1 MKSSDDLFR
10 LVKSLTSAEKGY
22 FKKYTAKHVI
32 GEKNDYIILFTALD
46 KMDVWDEDVLKRRLS
61 KSGFLHRVS
70 SVKNYLNKLLLE
82 SLRAFYGESTIEREL
97 LEMLSDIS
105 FLWRRGL
112 RTQAGKLI
120 LRAKSLAYQYEEW
133 ELTLKILNWQF
144 VTIEAAA
151 LTAPARQR
159 LQEITKEK
167 LKILEYIS
175 NAEQYRDLHDAISIL
190 NSREGMSGGEPT
202 VELAKILA
210 HPLLQSEETAL
221 AHSSK
226 LNFYSIL
233 VIAENMYGND
243 ISLALKY
250 ARRRYQIMQERPD
263 LIAEK
268 PMVYIRGVQM
278 YVQRCILAGLF
289 DETEKTL
296 AAFEQMIA
304 KLDSK
309 LYEAARIEAF
319 VMKTTMEVL
328 YFLNSGKLDEGVQ
341 RIDVW
346 QKGIT
351 LYRKQIGLQLYRP
364 LCFNICVMLVFACKW
379 EEALVWL
386 NRSIEEQPDI
396 RRDIVSAAKLLA
408 LIIHY
413 ELGNSS
419 LLEYTVRSTY
429 RYLAKRER
437 LGKPEQIVLRFL
449 KKVSGVISRRELIVH
464 FIQLHKQLQELNAS
478 NDTTILDLF
487 DFSIWLESKTTGKS
501 LTELFLAKIASES
514 ESHRNSLP

>member
-46 KMDVWDEDVLKRRLS
+46 KMDEWDEDVLKRRLS
-61 KSGFLHRVS
+61 KSGFLHRIS
-70 SVKNYLNKLLLE
+70 AVKNYLNKLLLE
-82 SLRAFYGESTIEREL
+82 SLRAFYSESTTEREL
-97 LEMLSDIS
+97 LEMLADIS
-105 FLWRRGL
+105 FLWRRSL
-112 RTQAGKLI
+112 RSQAKKLI
-120 LRAKSLAYQYEEW
+120 IRAKTLAYQYEEW
-133 ELTLKILNWQF
+133 ELALKILNWQF
-144 VTIEAAA
+144 VTIEAGA

-167 LKILEYIS
+167 LKILKYIS
-175 NAEQYRDLHDAISIL
+175 ITEQYRDLNDAISIL

-202 VELAKILA
+202 DELTKILA

-221 AHSSK
+221 TYNAK
-226 LNFYSIL
+226 LSFYNIL
-233 VIAENMYGND
+233 VIAENMHGND
-243 ISLALKY
+243 ITVALKY

-263 LIAEK
+263 LIVEK
-268 PMVYIRGVQM
+268 PMVYIRGVQLF
-278 YVQRCILAGLF
+278 VQRCILAGLF
-289 DETEKTL
+289 DEAERTL
-296 AAFEQMIA
+296 SAFEQMIL
-304 KLDSK
+304 KLDNK

-319 VMKTTMEVL
+319 VMKTTMEVF

-341 RIDVW
+341 RIAVW
-346 QKGIT
+346 HKGIIR
-351 LYRKQIGLQLYRP
+351 YRKQIGLQLYRP
-364 LCFNICVMLVFACKW
+364 ICFNICVILVFACKW

-408 LIIHY
+408 LVIHY

-449 KKVSGVISRRELIVH
+449 KKVSDVISRRELTVH
-464 FIQLHKQLQELNAS
+464 FIQLHKQLQGANAS

-487 DFSIWLESKTTGKS
+487 DFSLWLESKITGKP
-501 LTELFLAKIASES
+501 LTELFLAKVATES
-514 ESHRNSLP
+514 EPHHNFHS